1 MSTIIVYCLH
11 LLSLE
16 VAVAGA
22 GSPQHVLQKCK
33 SPLQLDRSNL
43 LLSNPVLEN
52 KWNSKLAHGV
62 SMETHTN
69 VVEGFLCSDHS
80 SLKNQLLSRY
90 PKLVRKLL
98 GSSSKEIRFLSKIL
112 WTDQRSNLCRNIS
125 YLSDLTKLENVIMV
139 ASSRVKQA
147 LRVKCTL
154 EPWRKAL
161 LQIRYDKSYSKFDM
175 TKDQCDKFIDSLCTS
190 WGTHP
195 SHSFSYTNI
204 WTVK

>member
-112 WTDQRSNLCRNIS
+112 LTDQRSNLCRNIS

-147 LRVKCTL
+147 LRVKVLWNHGERPCCRL
-154 EPWRKAL
+154 
-161 LQIRYDKSYSKFDM
+161 DM
-175 TKDQCDKFIDSLCTS
+175 TKATPSLIWLRTS
-190 WGTHP
+190 VINLLTAYVLLEGTHP

>member
-1 MSTIIVYCLH
+1 
-11 LLSLE
+11 
-16 VAVAGA
+16 
-22 GSPQHVLQKCK
+22 
-33 SPLQLDRSNL
+33 
-43 LLSNPVLEN
+43 
-52 KWNSKLAHGV
+52 
-62 SMETHTN
+62 METHTN

-112 WTDQRSNLCRNIS
+112 LTDQRSNLCRNIS

-161 LQIRYDKSYSKFDM
+161 LTSYMQIRYDKSYSKFNI
-175 TKDQCDKFIDSLCTS
+175 TKDQCDKFIDSLCIS
-190 WGTHP
+190 
-195 SHSFSYTNI
+195 
-204 WTVK
+204 